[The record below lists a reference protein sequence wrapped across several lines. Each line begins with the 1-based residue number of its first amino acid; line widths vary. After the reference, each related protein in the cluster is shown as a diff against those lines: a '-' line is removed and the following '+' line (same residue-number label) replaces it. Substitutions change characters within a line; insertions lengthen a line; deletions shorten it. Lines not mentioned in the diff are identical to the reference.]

1 MEIKYKKIDL
11 FKRGLVLEFM
21 EIIVFGKKI
30 YLGRNLE
37 VMVWVVYYKIY
48 VCRMKN
54 KIIKNICMLVY
65 INEILLGLLVF

>member
-37 VMVWVVYYKIY
+37 VMVWGSLL
-48 VCRMKN
+48 
-54 KIIKNICMLVY
+54 KNICM
-65 INEILLGLLVF
+65 